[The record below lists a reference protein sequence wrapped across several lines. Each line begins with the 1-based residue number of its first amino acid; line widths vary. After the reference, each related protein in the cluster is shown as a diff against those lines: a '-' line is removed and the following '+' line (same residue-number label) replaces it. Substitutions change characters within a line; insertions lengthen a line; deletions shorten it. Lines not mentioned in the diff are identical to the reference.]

1 MTPYRLRCLVLTSTG
16 TDASAP
22 SAALAHRRCWLLG
35 LLVLAVSGCE
45 GFAASLDAEGGWT
58 NDAGAPGGA
67 GGGGSAGTGGGMADG
82 TGGGGSANTIDSG
95 VHIPDAGGT
104 THTDAGV
111 AEDGGHADAGSP
123 DAGAVDAG
131 PNSATDAGPPSRPSW
146 VPASY
151 QLVWADEFDGA
162 GPLPDSSKWDYDT
175 AANKTGWY
183 NNELEYYSAAR
194 AENSRV
200 AGGRLTITGR
210 KERATWASDY
220 GAQSYTSARL
230 ITRGKASWTYGFIDV
245 RAKMP
250 GGNGSWPAIWML
262 GTGGAWPGD
271 GEIDIME
278 QVGMRATTIYGTV
291 HCQAT
296 AGTSGNGSN
305 TQVGDACSAF
315 HDYTLEWTKDFL
327 SFGVDGHEYHRYTNP
342 HTGHDAWPFD
352 APQYLLLNLAI
363 GGDMAGGVDD
373 SIFPIEFQVEY
384 ARVYQKP

>member
-1 MTPYRLRCLVLTSTG
+1 MTPWTTS
-16 TDASAP
+16 S
-22 SAALAHRRCWLLG
+22 SLA
-35 LLVLAVSGCE
+35 
-45 GFAASLDAEGGWT
+45 
-58 NDAGAPGGA
+58 
-67 GGGGSAGTGGGMADG
+67 
-82 TGGGGSANTIDSG
+82 
-95 VHIPDAGGT
+95 
-104 THTDAGV
+104 
-111 AEDGGHADAGSP
+111 
-123 DAGAVDAG
+123 
-131 PNSATDAGPPSRPSW
+131 SW
-146 VPASY
+146 VPAGY
-151 QLVWADEFDGA
+151 HLVWADEFDEA

-183 NNELEYYSAAR
+183 NHELEYYSAAR
-194 AENSRV
+194 AENSRL
-200 AGGRLTITGR
+200 AGGKLVITGR

-220 GAQSYTSARL
+220 GGQNYTSARL
-230 ITRGKASWTYGFIDV
+230 ITRGKASWTSGFFAV